1 MFRNLIAL
9 GLALSLAACASVQK
23 LDAAGDVHALLI
35 SIRDNDQA
43 TFEQHVDRDALKKV
57 LQAKLDEQVAQDKRL
72 QGLAALL
79 GPGIVDFAGDALIQP
94 RVFKTV
100 AEQYG
105 YTPQT
110 KIPNQV
116 VIASALKELPDGRVC
131 ATKNKGGPCVL
142 IFTKEEG
149 VWKLSGFEGDVS
161 TLRIKL

>member
-1 MFRNLIAL
+1 MRRFLIAL
-9 GLALSLAACASVQK
+9 CGALMLTACATAQK

-43 TFEQHVDRDALKKV
+43 TFDQHVDRDALKKV

-94 RVFKTV
+94 RVFKSV

-116 VIASALKELPDGRVC
+116 VIAQALKELPDGRVC
-131 ATKNKGGPCVL
+131 ATKKKDGPCIL
-142 IFTKEEG
+142 IFTKENG

-161 TLRIKL
+161 MLRIKL